1 MLVCE
6 AFYAGNNSRLARVF
20 LAPPRHLPSGDQ
32 HLGPSAALFGSIHG
46 LISHEDEVVGHGLSE
61 ISALGKTSTVGVEH
75 LYDVEPSGV
84 AGAVGRR
91 APSLI

>member
-6 AFYAGNNSRLARVF
+6 ALDASNSSRLARVF
-20 LAPPRHLPSGDQ
+20 LAPPRHLPSGGQ
-32 HLGPSAALFGSIHG
+32 HLGPGAALFRSIHG

-61 ISALGKTSTVGVEH
+61 INALGKALTVGVEH

-84 AGAVGRR
+84 ASAVGR
-91 APSLI
+91 